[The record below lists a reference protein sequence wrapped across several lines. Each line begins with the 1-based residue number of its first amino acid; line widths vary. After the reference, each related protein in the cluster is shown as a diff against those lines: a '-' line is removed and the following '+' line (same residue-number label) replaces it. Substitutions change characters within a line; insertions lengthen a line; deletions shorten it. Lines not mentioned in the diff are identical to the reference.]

1 MKNILRKNQVIIA
14 ALAIMIV
21 IAGYLNFTK
30 GVVNDPSK
38 EAQGSASTNKDGQ
51 SADLSKDELEE
62 PSANVDDN
70 NNLKVNDNDSDD
82 KDGVG
87 SSILASAQLNNDF
100 FVSSKLQ
107 REQTRAASEADLK
120 EIISNKD
127 LSDEQV
133 KAALDK
139 LLELQETKELET
151 AAETLLQAKGFSDAL
166 VTIIKGQVDVVVN
179 VTNLSEQDMAQ
190 IQDIVKRK
198 TGISAK
204 NIVISPATLK
214 EDTDS
219 TETSDKSKDTAS
231 DKANDTSEKNDKTD
245 AQD

>member
-38 EAQGSASTNKDGQ
+38 EAASSNNDNQ
-51 SADLSKDELEE
+51 SADLSKDDLTE
-62 PSANVDDN
+62 PGANVDDN
-70 NNLKVNDNDSDD
+70 NNLVVKDDDDDDSNQ
-82 KDGVG
+82 VG
-87 SSILASAQLNNDF
+87 GSLLASGNLSNDF

-120 EIISNKD
+120 EIIANKD

-133 KAALDK
+133 KTALDK
-139 LLELQETKELET
+139 LLELQETVKIET

-166 VTIIKGQVDVVVN
+166 VTIIKDQVDVVVN
-179 VTNLSEQDMAQ
+179 AKNLSEQDMAQ

-204 NIVISPATLK
+204 NIVISPAILE
-214 EDTDS
+214 EDTES
-219 TETSDKSKDTAS
+219 EETSDNSKDATS
-231 DKANDTSEKNDKTD
+231 DQAKDTSEKNDKTD